1 MSELPAGP
9 ARVLNTKYV
18 IAAVVAAVIVVAS
31 ITGFVWAT
39 ETSVTVVVDGEEYRF
54 RTEAADVATLLDEA
68 DVTVSG
74 SDLVN
79 PPSGTPI
86 EDGMTVTVRHA
97 VPVTLVLSGDEVQ
110 VDVVGSTVADALVA
124 VGLDPTSGLVVE
136 PAVDEPLEE
145 GLTITASDVF
155 VRVVEEEMEIPHE
168 TISEDDASIPLGTSA
183 VEVEGVAGRTLRVY
197 EVVVTDGVEG
207 SRVLKAERVV
217 AQPVTEVVRAG
228 TGSRDQQLTVS
239 RGGDRR
245 TTSSASAG
253 APSAPTASSAPASGR
268 ELTVST
274 TAYVPGVGCGYKT
287 ATGATA
293 GYGIVA
299 VDPKVIPLGTRLYIP
314 GYGTG
319 VAADTGG
326 AIKGNKIDVCFDSLD
341 QARAWGRRTVTITIL
356 P

>member
-1 MSELPAGP
+1 MTELPAGP
-9 ARVLNTKYV
+9 ARVLNTKNV
-18 IAAVVAAVIVVAS
+18 IAAVVAAAIVVAS

-39 ETSVTVVVDGEEYRF
+39 ETSVTVVVDGEDYRF
-54 RTEAADVATLLDEA
+54 KTEAADVASLLDEA
-68 DVTVSG
+68 EVVVSEA
-74 SDLVN
+74 DLVN
-79 PPSGTPI
+79 PSSDTPI
-86 EDGMTVTVRHA
+86 EDGMTVTVRRA
-97 VPVTLVLSGDEVQ
+97 VPVTLIVSGDELE

-136 PAVDEPLEE
+136 PAVDEPLEA

-155 VRVVEEEMEIPHE
+155 VRVVEEEIDIPYE
-168 TISEDDASIPLGTSA
+168 TVSEDDASIPLGTSA
-183 VEVEGVAGRTLRVY
+183 VDVEGEAGRTLRVF
-197 EVVVTDGVEG
+197 EVLVTDGVEG
-207 SRVLKAERVV
+207 SPVLKAERVV
-217 AQPVTEVVRAG
+217 AQPVNEVVREG
-228 TGSRDQQLTVS
+228 TGRRDQQLTVS
-239 RGGDRR
+239 RGSDRR
-245 TTSSASAG
+245 TTSSASA
-253 APSAPTASSAPASGR
+253 AAPALPSAPANGR

-299 VDPKVIPLGTRLYIP
+299 VDPNVIPLGTRLYLP

-319 VAADTGG
+319 IAADTGG